1 MKEIII
7 GKMQDRIGLDN
18 VNPYAAIFAKGGD
31 GKVIGMISRQR
42 STITREKGYVL
53 KTGSERAATG
63 YHKTLRECIESCIP
77 HGITFFV
84 NEDG

>member
-7 GKMQDRIGLDN
+7 GELQDRICLDD
-18 VNPYAAIFAKGGD
+18 VSPCAAIFAKDGD
-31 GKVIGMISRQR
+31 GKIIGMISRQR

-53 KTGSERAATG
+53 KTGSERDAMG
-63 YHKTLRECIESCIP
+63 YHKTLRGCIESCIP

-84 NEDG
+84 GEDG